1 MSEWMTFGDF
11 NKENDRICRIFE
23 LHGLIKNADK
33 TGLSLEQLHSL
44 AQELADLTRIY
55 AVSDD
60 SEESE
65 EIPPVSQYEDR
76 L

>member
-11 NKENDRICRIFE
+11 IKEHDRIFE
-23 LHGLIKNADK
+23 LHRLIKNAHR
-33 TGLSLEQLHSL
+33 TGMSLEQLHPL

-55 AVSDD
+55 AATDD

-65 EIPPVSQYEDR
+65 EIPPVSQYDDR